1 MGIYTVKTVV
11 GRENIVIDSISL
23 KSSTENLDIKA
34 LVHPEEIKGY
44 VFVEG
49 EVRDIERVLQMV
61 PHIRGIIKKPI
72 AISEIQRFLQPKKVE
87 IDLKVKDIVE
97 VIGGPFK
104 GERGKVTRYDK
115 AKREV
120 IIELLDVTVPIPI
133 TVNAEFVKL
142 SERSKK

>member
-1 MGIYTVKTVV
+1 MTIYTVKTVV
-11 GRENIVIDSISL
+11 GRENIVIDSIAS
-23 KSSTENLDIKA
+23 KSTSETLDIRA

-49 EVRDIERVLQMV
+49 EIRDIEKVLQMV
-61 PHIRGIIKKPI
+61 PHIRGIIKKQVPI
-72 AISEIQRFLQPKKVE
+72 AEIQRFLQPKKVE
-87 IDLKVKDIVE
+87 IDLQVKDVVE

-142 SERSKK
+142 LERTKK